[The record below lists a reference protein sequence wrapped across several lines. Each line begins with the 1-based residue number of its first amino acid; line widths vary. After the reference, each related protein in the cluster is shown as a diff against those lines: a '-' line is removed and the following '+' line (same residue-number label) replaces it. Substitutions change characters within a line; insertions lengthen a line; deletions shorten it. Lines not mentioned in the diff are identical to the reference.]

1 MSTREIATELLAA
14 ALEGGVLRLREPGA
28 PVDVRA
34 DARAIA
40 QAWRTL
46 AKALRKGEPKVD
58 DEDAAKAPKAA
69 KAAAKVR
76 ARKR

>member
-1 MSTREIATELLAA
+1 MSTRETATELLCA
-14 ALEGGVLRLREPGA
+14 ALEGGAIRLREPGA
-28 PVDVRA
+28 PLDVRA
-34 DARAIA
+34 DARALA

-46 AKALRKGEPKVD
+46 VKALRKGEPQAD
-58 DEDAAKAPKAA
+58 DEDAVKAPKAA